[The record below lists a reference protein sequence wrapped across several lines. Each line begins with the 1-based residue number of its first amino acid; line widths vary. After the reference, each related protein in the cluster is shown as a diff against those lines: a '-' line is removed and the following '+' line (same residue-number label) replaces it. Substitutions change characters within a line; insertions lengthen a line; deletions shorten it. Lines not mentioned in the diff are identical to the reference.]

1 MKNKPDTK
9 KVQKELT
16 EIKGNLEKIG
26 EGGFKVVYKAHI
38 GNLVEAVKL
47 VLIPSEEDDELIR
60 EDNIQRLKREIK
72 VLSQCKS
79 PYLVKLGSIEPREC
93 NIGGQTYIIYS
104 EELLEGQDLQAL
116 IGSGQKIELSELLS
130 LGKCLF
136 SAIQELKSI
145 QVIHR
150 DIKPANIIRL
160 DDDER
165 PYVLLDL
172 GIAFIIGGTRYTRD
186 SAVVPG
192 TLYYIAPE
200 MLDVNFR
207 QNLDYRADL
216 YTVGLVLYEF
226 SSGIQPFAKR
236 EDPYTT
242 LYRIKTMRPDPLH
255 TLRND
260 LPEDFCRL
268 VDQLIKKRPAIRPA
282 NIDLLLEKLEDIR

>member
-1 MKNKPDTK
+1 MEKKPDIR
-9 KVQKELT
+9 KVQKELP
-16 EIKGNLEKIG
+16 EITGNLEMIG

-38 GNLVEAVKL
+38 GDLIEAVKV
-47 VLIPSEEDDELIR
+47 VLIPSEDDDELIR
-60 EDNIQRLKREIK
+60 EDNIQRLKREIRL
-72 VLSQCKS
+72 LSKCQS
-79 PYLVKLGSIEPREC
+79 SYLVKLGSIEPREC
-93 NIGGQTYIIYS
+93 QIDGQTYIIYS
-104 EELLEGQDLQAL
+104 EELLEGRDLQV
-116 IGSGQKIELSELLS
+116 IIRSGRKAELGDLLT

-136 SAIQELKSI
+136 SAIRELKSI

-160 DDDER
+160 YDDR
-165 PYVLLDL
+165 RSYILLDL
-172 GIAFIIGGTRYTRD
+172 GIAFVIGGTRYTRD

-216 YTVGLVLYEF
+216 YTAGLVLYEF
-226 SSGIQPFAKR
+226 ASGIQPFAKR

-242 LYRIKTMRPDPLH
+242 LYRIKTMKPDPLY
-255 TLRND
+255 TLRDD
-260 LPEDFCRL
+260 LPEKFCRL

-282 NIDLLLEKLEDIR
+282 NIDMLLDKLEDLR